1 VETGYRQVLANWFR
15 RGRLHLW
22 MGKSGNKADKGKR
35 FFPSVRREDAS
46 VVDDGERPS
55 FKSLVREDK
64 KTKPRKRKAS
74 AVRGGEEACHEG
86 GGGTKDELEARLQAL
101 MLKVEEFR
109 APEKKAARARVFRS
123 IGKIRKSL
131 QALENGDTPGSGA
144 NMRVHETDDND
155 QQDAARTQRPA
166 KKQKKEHATAN
177 AAATPPA
184 ANKETRRKM
193 KQRLQLLNKQIA
205 VHGQRKQLTKARRVY
220 EQIRS
225 EGLTPSD
232 YTYTNLINAFVRS
245 GDIEGAMQLLTN
257 MQVKLLE

>member
-1 VETGYRQVLANWFR
+1 
-15 RGRLHLW
+15 
-22 MGKSGNKADKGKR
+22 MGKSGNKGDKGKR

-46 VVDDGERPS
+46 VVDAGEKPS

-74 AVRGGEEACHEG
+74 VVHGGEEACHEG

-131 QALENGDTPGSGA
+131 QALENGATPGSGA
-144 NMRVHETDDND
+144 NMRVNETDANN

-177 AAATPPA
+177 AAATPPSA
-184 ANKETRRKM
+184 TTSKETRRKM

-257 MQVKLLE
+257 MQVKLLEESLRSKER